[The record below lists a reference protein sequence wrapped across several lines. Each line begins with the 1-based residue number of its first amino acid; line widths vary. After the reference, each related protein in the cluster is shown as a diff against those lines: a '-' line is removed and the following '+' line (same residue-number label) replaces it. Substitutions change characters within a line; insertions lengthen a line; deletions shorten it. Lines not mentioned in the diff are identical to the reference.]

1 MMPSKCDRIVVNA
14 GDILYFNT
22 WGGGG
27 CGDPLKRETERVE
40 FDVRAGL
47 VSAEGAKRYGVVM
60 NADLTVNEKRT
71 ATLRKKMADKRG
83 KVPMFDRGGDI
94 DTLKK
99 RCLKETGLEPPR
111 QPEFQTWAL
120 KLLEGGKG
128 AGGSVKVKRSAGKKS
143 ARKPASKAKAK
154 GRARKAA
161 SS

>member
-1 MMPSKCDRIVVNA
+1 
-14 GDILYFNT
+14 
-22 WGGGG
+22 
-27 CGDPLKRETERVE
+27 
-40 FDVRAGL
+40 
-47 VSAEGAKRYGVVM
+47 RYGVVM

-128 AGGSVKVKRSAGKKS
+128 AGGSAAKKS